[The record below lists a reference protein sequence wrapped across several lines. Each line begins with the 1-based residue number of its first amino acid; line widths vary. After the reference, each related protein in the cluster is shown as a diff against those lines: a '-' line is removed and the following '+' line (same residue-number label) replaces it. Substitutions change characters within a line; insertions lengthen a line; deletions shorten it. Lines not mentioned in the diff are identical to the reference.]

1 MLFSG
6 FFSLDSPFLPAPWMM
21 RSSQYSPF
29 PDLTHIHS
37 AIHCSADLSAR
48 VKRGPTVSRQVSR
61 FSLIS
66 LRIVATNNFFY
77 FFVERCN
84 ENIKEK
90 RLCRVSRRTFIFS
103 SLRDIS
109 WIFFFASLVLE
120 IREIRFGRIF
130 EKQKNQ
136 KGR

>member
-1 MLFSG
+1 M
-6 FFSLDSPFLPAPWMM
+6 
-21 RSSQYSPF
+21 
-29 PDLTHIHS
+29 
-37 AIHCSADLSAR
+37 
-48 VKRGPTVSRQVSR
+48 SRQVSR
-61 FSLIS
+61 FPLIS

-103 SLRDIS
+103 SSRDIS

-120 IREIRFGRIF
+120 IRGKLDLVEFLKDRKIRKEDNSSKLQEFS
-130 EKQKNQ
+130 N
-136 KGR
+136 